1 MISAILVSLWIAL
14 IPQSDMKTLD
24 NAIGLY
30 DHGKFLQAKEVF
42 ASLLLRTPKDA
53 TLHLWLGKNFLK
65 LRRGD
70 DAVREFESAVQIAP
84 KDGIHHLWLARAY
97 GNKAEHASIFS
108 AFSLARKAR
117 NSFETAVKLSPDSL
131 DARFDLLEYYAQ
143 APGIVGGGR
152 EKAEA
157 EAREISRISPRAG
170 FTARAAIHV
179 NNEEWEQARGELTQA
194 TQKFPDDPESWI
206 DLAEFLLQRRD
217 YEGAEAGAR
226 KALDLD
232 GANRRARYCLAA
244 ARVELRRDLT
254 GTIQVLQELTAGPL
268 KDQDPAFEDVYY
280 VLSRAWLAQGKTGEA
295 RRALEESLRFD
306 PESRRIKEALAKIRT
321 SDES

>member
-1 MISAILVSLWIAL
+1 MISAIFFSLWMAL
-14 IPQSDMKTLD
+14 IPQSNMQTLET
-24 NAIGLY
+24 AIDLY
-30 DHGKFLQAKEVF
+30 DHGKFLQAKEVLTG
-42 ASLLLRTPKDA
+42 LLLRAPKDA
-53 TLHLWLGKNFLK
+53 VLHLWLGKNFLK
-65 LRRGD
+65 LRRWD
-70 DAVREFESAVQIAP
+70 DAVREFESAVQINP
-84 KDGIHHLWLARAY
+84 KDGLHHLWLARAY

-108 AFSLARKAR
+108 AFGLARQAR

-152 EKAEA
+152 DKAEA
-157 EAREISRISPRAG
+157 EAREIARISPRAG
-170 FTARAAIHV
+170 FSARAAIHI
-179 NNEEWEQARGELTQA
+179 NNEEWDRARAELTQA
-194 TQKFPDDPESWI
+194 TQKFPNDPESWI

-244 ARVELRRDLT
+244 ARVELRRDLP
-254 GTIQVLQELTAGPL
+254 GSIQVLQELTAGPL
-268 KDQDPAFEDVYY
+268 KEQDPAFEDVYY
-280 VLSRAWLAQGKTGEA
+280 VLGRAWLFQGKTGEA
-295 RRALEESLRFD
+295 RRALEESLGFD
-306 PESRRIKEALAKIRT
+306 PESKRIKEALAKIRT